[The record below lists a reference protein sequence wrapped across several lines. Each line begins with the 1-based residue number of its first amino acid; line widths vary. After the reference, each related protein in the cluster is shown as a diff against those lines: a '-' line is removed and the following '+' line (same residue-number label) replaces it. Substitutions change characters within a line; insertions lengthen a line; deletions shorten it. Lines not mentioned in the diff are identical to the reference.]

1 MRTVT
6 FLMVILSLVL
16 SVSCGDK
23 GGKKSSHN
31 LPTYNMYQ
39 QGQAMVPRTGDGSFN
54 LQTGVVV
61 VEGRSFQ
68 PNQIAQQSQQYL
80 QQFYYSVSQN
90 GQMGQTQYPQQYP
103 RQIGLISP
111 GVYRV
116 HITGYLMQT
125 GNPQYPLVLTITAP
139 LQAY

>member
-16 SVSCGDK
+16 AVSCGDK
-23 GGKKSSHN
+23 DKKKNPNN
-31 LPTYNMYQ
+31 LPTYNQFQ
-39 QGQAMVPRTGDGSFN
+39 QGQVMTPRTANGSFN
-54 LQTGVVV
+54 LQSGLVV

-68 PNQIAQQSQQYL
+68 PNQIAQQSQQFL
-80 QQFYYSVSQN
+80 QQFYYAMSGQG
-90 GQMGQTQYPQQYP
+90 GQMGQYPQQQ
-103 RQIGLISP
+103 QIGMISP

-116 HITGYLMQT
+116 RITGYLIQT
-125 GNPQYPLVLTITAP
+125 GNPQYPVVLTITAP